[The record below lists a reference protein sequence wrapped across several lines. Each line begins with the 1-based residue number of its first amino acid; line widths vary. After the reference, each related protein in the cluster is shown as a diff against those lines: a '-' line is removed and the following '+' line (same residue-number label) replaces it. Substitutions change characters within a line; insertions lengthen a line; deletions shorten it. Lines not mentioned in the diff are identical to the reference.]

1 MFLKWIYGFD
11 LWPQTTWSLEGVQLS
26 FHPAGLLSAAQYIVS
41 DEQPSNALSSIE
53 VTLLGMLM
61 LVSFEQPLNA
71 LVPIEVT
78 LLGITMLVSDEQ
90 PENALP
96 PIEVT
101 PLAMSTLVSDVQR

>member
-1 MFLKWIYGFD
+1 MFLKWIYCFD
-11 LWPQTTWSLEGVQLS
+11 LQFHSTGRWEEFQLS